1 MLLFLHHFLPVF
13 PKSHRGPLQ
22 QQHSDW
28 GAAAGSE
35 RTARI
40 KGMQKLG
47 CITLL
52 DVRSPLISQTFSIRK
67 KKPEAFAYQKRIFD
81 LSLLCF
87 SLSPPPTSPLC

>member
-1 MLLFLHHFLPVF
+1 ML
-13 PKSHRGPLQ
+13 
-22 QQHSDW
+22 
-28 GAAAGSE
+28 
-35 RTARI
+35 
-40 KGMQKLG
+40 KLG

-87 SLSPPPTSPLC
+87 SLSPPPTPLAKRSHASIIEIASAKQFASWR